1 MKTILENNYSFV
13 NQLIIA
19 IVSIFFGYNL
29 YQEIV
34 SPEKSQLTLSIIL
47 LAVTY
52 GLINKYGAKPV
63 RNDKK

>member
-1 MKTILENNYSFV
+1 MKTILENNYSFL

-19 IVSIFFGYNL
+19 IVSTFFGYNL

-34 SPEKSQLTLSIIL
+34 SPEKSQLTLSVIL

-63 RNDKK
+63 RNDTK

>member
-1 MKTILENNYSFV
+1 MKTILENNYSFL

-19 IVSIFFGYNL
+19 IVSTFFGYNL

-34 SPEKSQLTLSIIL
+34 SLEKSQLTLSVIL